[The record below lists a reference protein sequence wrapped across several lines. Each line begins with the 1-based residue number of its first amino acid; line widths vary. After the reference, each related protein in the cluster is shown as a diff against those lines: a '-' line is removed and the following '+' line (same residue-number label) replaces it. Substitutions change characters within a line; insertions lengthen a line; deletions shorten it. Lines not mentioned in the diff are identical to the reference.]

1 MTSSPVQTSVKSAV
15 AVTTGNGLTVTSMV
29 AVFSQ
34 PVAASVPVTVYDV
47 VPSGGVKATPSVAP
61 PSQV

>member
-34 PVAASVPVTVYDV
+34 PVAASVLIQGTKKVLNVHH
-47 VPSGGVKATPSVAP
+47 
-61 PSQV
+61 